1 MLRSLCTVILLT
13 WSWTSLAAPVEINK
27 VRVWPA
33 PDNTRLV
40 FDVSAPV
47 QYQLNTFPDRIEV
60 DVRDAAL
67 LSLLPA
73 VDAKKSLFTDIRSM
87 TLDDTV
93 RIVIAL
99 KNHVQAK
106 SFVLGPNERYGHRLV
121 IDFFPDA
128 TQETVAEV
136 SKPAAVLPP
145 ADKPAATTY
154 RDVLVSQEAGR
165 QERPTYRGVL
175 VSQEAGRRER
185 PSKQSPARDFVI
197 AIDAGHGGD
206 DPGATGPDGT
216 MEKDIVLSIA
226 RRLETLIRKEPGMR
240 PVMIRGGDYY
250 VSLRKRINKAR
261 EHKADLFISIHA
273 DAAEDSDAHG
283 SSVYTL
289 SERGATN
296 EAARWLAEREN
307 AADLVGGVSLD
318 DKDDL
323 LASVLLDLSQ
333 TATSEASTKV
343 AQHVLDGLRQ
353 VGRVHRR
360 GVEQAG
366 FVVLKSPDIPSILV
380 ETAYISNPSEEKKL
394 RNGRYQQALAE
405 AILNGVRGYVVKHSV
420 PGTHV
425 VQVAPGVL
433 PPVPY
438 RDVPMS
444 GEAGSRERPTL
455 VHPYTSKEVPAREH
469 VVRNGETWSSIA
481 KQYQVSAIQLRNA
494 NSDLP
499 SRPLPAGKVLRVP
512 SAVTADL

>member
-1 MLRSLCTVILLT
+1 MAWSSLC
-13 WSWTSLAAPVEINK
+13 LAAPAPSPVEGPVEINK

-47 QYQLNTFPDRIEV
+47 QHQLNTFPDRIEV
-60 DVRDAAL
+60 DVRNAAL

-99 KNHVQAK
+99 KNHVRVK
-106 SFVLGPNERYGHRLV
+106 DFVLGPNERYGHRLV
-121 IDFFPDA
+121 IDFFPGEN
-128 TQETVAEV
+128 QETVAEV

-145 ADKPAATTY
+145 PSAPAHKRAAASKP
-154 RDVLVSQEAGR
+154 
-165 QERPTYRGVL
+165 
-175 VSQEAGRRER
+175 
-185 PSKQSPARDFVI
+185 SPARDFVI

-216 MEKDIVLSIA
+216 MEKNIVLSIA

-240 PVMIRGGDYY
+240 PVMTRGGDYY
-250 VSLRKRINKAR
+250 VSLRKRIAKAR

-333 TATSEASTKV
+333 TATSEASMKV
-343 AQHVLDGLRQ
+343 AQHILDGLRQ

-380 ETAYISNPSEEKKL
+380 ETAYISNPKEEKKL

-405 AILNGVRGYVVKHSV
+405 AILNGVRGYVVKHSA
-420 PGTHV
+420 PGTR
-425 VQVAPGVL
+425 VAQ
-433 PPVPY
+433 
-438 RDVPMS
+438 
-444 GEAGSRERPTL
+444 
-455 VHPYTSKEVPAREH
+455 KEDSAREH
-469 VVRNGETWSSIA
+469 IVRNGETWSSIA
-481 KQYQVSAIQLRNA
+481 KQHQVSAIQLRNA
-494 NSDLP
+494 NSGLP

>member
-1 MLRSLCTVILLT
+1 MSRYLCMVLLMVLSST
-13 WSWTSLAAPVEINK
+13 CLGAPVEINK

-47 QYQLNTFPDRIEV
+47 QHRLNTFPDRIEV
-60 DVRDAAL
+60 DVRHATL

-106 SFVLGPNERYGHRLV
+106 SFVLGPNEQYGHRLV
-121 IDFFPDA
+121 IDLFPGA
-128 TQETVAEV
+128 SQGNVSETVVEA
-136 SKPAAVLPP
+136 SKPAAEPPPPP
-145 ADKPAATTY
+145 ASPAK
-154 RDVLVSQEAGR
+154 
-165 QERPTYRGVL
+165 
-175 VSQEAGRRER
+175 RER
-185 PSKQSPARDFVI
+185 PSKPSPARDFVI

-240 PVMIRGGDYY
+240 AVMIRGGDYY

-333 TATSEASTKV
+333 TATSEASMKV
-343 AQHVLDGLRQ
+343 AQHVLNSLRQ

-380 ETAYISNPSEEKKL
+380 ETAYISNPSEEQKL

-405 AILNGVRGYVVKHSV
+405 AILNGVRGYVVKHL
-420 PGTHV
+420 PGTR
-425 VQVAPGVL
+425 VAQATPGIL
-433 PPVPY
+433 PL
-438 RDVPMS
+438 
-444 GEAGSRERPTL
+444 ARP
-455 VHPYTSKEVPAREH
+455 
-469 VVRNGETWSSIA
+469 
-481 KQYQVSAIQLRNA
+481 
-494 NSDLP
+494 
-499 SRPLPAGKVLRVP
+499 
-512 SAVTADL
+512 

>member
-1 MLRSLCTVILLT
+1 MLRYLCTLILLA
-13 WSWTSLAAPVEINK
+13 WSGLCLAAPVLSPAEGPVGINK

-47 QYQLNTFPDRIEV
+47 QHQLNTFPDRIEV
-60 DVRDAAL
+60 DVRNAAL
-67 LSLLPA
+67 LSLLPT

-93 RIVIAL
+93 RIVITL
-99 KNHVQAK
+99 KDRVRVK
-106 SFVLGPNERYGHRLV
+106 SFVLGPNQQYGHRLV
-121 IDFFPDA
+121 IDFFPGA
-128 TQETVAEV
+128 TQETVKETVAEV

-145 ADKPAATTY
+145 PSAPAHKRAAASKP
-154 RDVLVSQEAGR
+154 
-165 QERPTYRGVL
+165 
-175 VSQEAGRRER
+175 
-185 PSKQSPARDFVI
+185 SPARDFVI

-250 VSLRKRINKAR
+250 VSLRKRIAKAR

-333 TATSEASTKV
+333 TATSEASMKV

-380 ETAYISNPSEEKKL
+380 ETAYISNPNEEKKL

-405 AILNGVRGYVVKHSV
+405 AILNGVRGYVVKHSA

-425 VQVAPGVL
+425 AQE
-433 PPVPY
+433 
-438 RDVPMS
+438 
-444 GEAGSRERPTL
+444 EA
-455 VHPYTSKEVPAREH
+455 PAREH
-469 VVRNGETWSSIA
+469 IVRNGETWSSIA

-499 SRPLPAGKVLRVP
+499 SRPLPAGKVLHIP
-512 SAVTADL
+512 SIVTADL

>member
-1 MLRSLCTVILLT
+1 MLRYLCTLILLA
-13 WSWTSLAAPVEINK
+13 WSGLCLAAPVLSPVEGPVEIKK

-47 QYQLNTFPDRIEV
+47 QHQLNTFPDRIEV
-60 DVRDAAL
+60 DVRNAAL

-73 VDAKKSLFTDIRSM
+73 VDAKKSFFTDIRSM
-87 TLDDTV
+87 TVDDTV

-99 KNHVQAK
+99 KNHVRAK
-106 SFVLGPNERYGHRLV
+106 SFVLGPNQQYGHRLV
-121 IDFFPDA
+121 IDFFPDENQEA
-128 TQETVAEV
+128 VNETVAEV
-136 SKPAAVLPP
+136 SKPTAVLPP
-145 ADKPAATTY
+145 PSALADQRAATTY
-154 RDVLVSQEAGR
+154 RDVLVSRE
-165 QERPTYRGVL
+165 T
-175 VSQEAGRRER
+175 GRRER
-185 PSKQSPARDFVI
+185 PSKQSPARDLVI

-206 DPGATGPDGT
+206 DPGATGPGGT

-240 PVMIRGGDYY
+240 AVMIRGGDYY

-333 TATSEASTKV
+333 TATSEASMKV
-343 AQHVLDGLRQ
+343 AQHILDGLRQ
-353 VGRVHRR
+353 VGRVHRG

-380 ETAYISNPSEEKKL
+380 ETAYISNPNEEKKL

-405 AILNGVRGYVVKHSV
+405 AILNGVRGYAIKHSA
-420 PGTHV
+420 PGTRV
-425 VQVAPGVL
+425 AQVAHGVL
-433 PPVPY
+433 PLTY
-438 RDVPMS
+438 REELMS
-444 GEAGSRERPTL
+444 RKAGRRERPATR
-455 VHPYTSKEVPAREH
+455 VHPYTSEVAPAREH

-512 SAVTADL
+512 PFVTANL

>member
-1 MLRSLCTVILLT
+1 MLRYLYTLILLA
-13 WSWTSLAAPVEINK
+13 WSWMCLAAPALSPVEGPVEINK

-47 QYQLNTFPDRIEV
+47 QYRLNTFPDRIEV
-60 DVRDAAL
+60 DVRNAAL

-73 VDAKKSLFTDIRSM
+73 VDAKKSLFTDIRSIA
-87 TLDDTV
+87 LDDTV
-93 RIVIAL
+93 RIVITL

-106 SFVLGPNERYGHRLV
+106 GFMLNPNQQYGHRLV

-128 TQETVAEV
+128 TQETVRETVAGKRKPV
-136 SKPAAVLPP
+136 AAFPLPSSPARKHADTSK
-145 ADKPAATTY
+145 
-154 RDVLVSQEAGR
+154 
-165 QERPTYRGVL
+165 RP
-175 VSQEAGRRER
+175 
-185 PSKQSPARDFVI
+185 PARDFVI

-226 RRLETLIRKEPGMR
+226 RRLETLIREEPGMR

-333 TATSEASTKV
+333 AATSEASMKV
-343 AQHVLDGLRQ
+343 AQYILDGLRQ

-360 GVEQAG
+360 GMEQAG

-380 ETAYISNPSEEKKL
+380 ETAYISNPNEEKKL

-405 AILNGVRGYVVKHSV
+405 AILSGVRGYVVKHSV
-420 PGTHV
+420 PETHV
-425 VQVAPGVL
+425 AQE
-433 PPVPY
+433 
-438 RDVPMS
+438 
-444 GEAGSRERPTL
+444 EA
-455 VHPYTSKEVPAREH
+455 PAREH

-481 KQYQVSAIQLRNA
+481 KQYQVSAIQLRNV

-512 SAVTADL
+512 SVVTAGL

>member
-1 MLRSLCTVILLT
+1 MLRYLCTLILLA
-13 WSWTSLAAPVEINK
+13 WPGLCLAAPVEINK

-40 FDVSAPV
+40 LDVSAPV
-47 QYQLNTFPDRIEV
+47 HYQLNTFPDRIEV
-60 DVRDAAL
+60 DVRNAAL
-67 LSLLPA
+67 LSLLP
-73 VDAKKSLFTDIRSM
+73 VFDAKKSLLTDIRSM

-99 KNHVQAK
+99 KNHVRVK
-106 SFVLGPNERYGHRLV
+106 DFVLGPNERYGHRLV
-121 IDFFPDA
+121 IDFFPGENQEA
-128 TQETVAEV
+128 VKETVAEV
-136 SKPAAVLPP
+136 SKPAAGSPP
-145 ADKPAATTY
+145 SSASAGKRAT
-154 RDVLVSQEAGR
+154 
-165 QERPTYRGVL
+165 
-175 VSQEAGRRER
+175 
-185 PSKQSPARDFVI
+185 PSKPPPARDFVI

-206 DPGATGPDGT
+206 DPGATGPGGT

-240 PVMIRGGDYY
+240 AVMIRGGDYY
-250 VSLRKRINKAR
+250 VSLRKRIAKAR

-333 TATSEASTKV
+333 TATSEASMKV
-343 AQHVLDGLRQ
+343 ASHVLDGLRQ

-380 ETAYISNPSEEKKL
+380 ETAYISNPNEEKKL

-405 AILNGVRGYVVKHSV
+405 AILNGVRGYTIKHSA
-420 PGTHV
+420 PGTRIA
-425 VQVAPGVL
+425 Q
-433 PPVPY
+433 
-438 RDVPMS
+438 
-444 GEAGSRERPTL
+444 EE
-455 VHPYTSKEVPAREH
+455 EPAREH
-469 VVRNGETWSSIA
+469 IVRNGETWSSIA
-481 KQYQVSAIQLRNA
+481 KQYQMSAIQLRNA

-499 SRPLPAGKVLRVP
+499 SRPLPAGKVLRIPQV
-512 SAVTADL
+512 

>member
-1 MLRSLCTVILLT
+1 MLRSLCTVILLA
-13 WSWTSLAAPVEINK
+13 WSWTSLAAPVEIHK

-47 QYQLNTFPDRIEV
+47 RYQLNTFPDRIEV

-99 KNHVQAK
+99 KNHVQTK

-121 IDFFPDA
+121 IDLFPDA
-128 TQETVAEV
+128 SQETVEEV
-136 SKPAAVLPP
+136 SKPAAALPPPSSP
-145 ADKPAATTY
+145 ADKRAA
-154 RDVLVSQEAGR
+154 A
-165 QERPTYRGVL
+165 
-175 VSQEAGRRER
+175 
-185 PSKQSPARDFVI
+185 SKQSPARDFVI

-273 DAAEDSDAHG
+273 DAAKDSGAHG

-333 TATSEASTKV
+333 TATSEASMKV
-343 AQHVLDGLRQ
+343 AQHILDGLRQ

-380 ETAYISNPSEEKKL
+380 ETAYISNPNEEKKL

-425 VQVAPGVL
+425 AQEQV
-433 PPVPY
+433 
-438 RDVPMS
+438 S
-444 GEAGSRERPTL
+444 
-455 VHPYTSKEVPAREH
+455 AREH
-469 VVRNGETWSSIA
+469 VVQNGETWSIIA
-481 KQYQVSAIQLRNA
+481 KQYQVSAIQLRSA

-512 SAVTADL
+512 SVVTADL

>member
-1 MLRSLCTVILLT
+1 MLRYLCTLLLIVL
-13 WSWTSLAAPVEINK
+13 SGVCLAAPVEINK

-40 FDVSAPV
+40 LDVSAPI
-47 QYQLNTFPDRIEV
+47 QHQLTIFPDRIEV
-60 DVRDAAL
+60 DVRNAAL

-93 RIVIAL
+93 RIIIAL
-99 KNHVQAK
+99 KDHVRVK
-106 SFVLGPNERYGHRLV
+106 SFVLGPNQQYGHRLV

-128 TQETVAEV
+128 TQETVKETVAEV
-136 SKPAAVLPP
+136 STPPVLPP
-145 ADKPAATTY
+145 SSSTPVRKHADTSKP
-154 RDVLVSQEAGR
+154 
-165 QERPTYRGVL
+165 
-175 VSQEAGRRER
+175 
-185 PSKQSPARDFVI
+185 SPARDFVI

-226 RRLETLIRKEPGMR
+226 RRLETLIRKEPGIR
-240 PVMIRGGDYY
+240 AVMIRGGDYY
-250 VSLRKRINKAR
+250 VSLRKRIAKAR

-273 DAAEDSDAHG
+273 DAAEDSDARG

-333 TATSEASTKV
+333 TATSEASLKV

-394 RNGRYQQALAE
+394 RNSRYQQDLAE
-405 AILNGVRGYVVKHSV
+405 AILNGVRGYAVKHSAPETRVAQVV
-420 PGTHV
+420 PAAPPAAYAPE
-425 VQVAPGVL
+425 VAP
-433 PPVPY
+433 
-438 RDVPMS
+438 
-444 GEAGSRERPTL
+444 
-455 VHPYTSKEVPAREH
+455 ARKRKH
-469 VVRNGETWSSIA
+469 VVRSGETWSSIA

-499 SRPLPAGKVLRVP
+499 SRPLPAGKVLRIP
-512 SAVTADL
+512 LQMQGLGSRG

>member
-1 MLRSLCTVILLT
+1 MLRYLCTLILLA
-13 WSWTSLAAPVEINK
+13 WSGLCLAAPVEINK

-40 FDVSAPV
+40 LDVSAPV
-47 QYQLNTFPDRIEV
+47 HYQLNTFPDRIEV
-60 DVRDAAL
+60 DVRNAAL

-73 VDAKKSLFTDIRSM
+73 VDANKSLLTDIRSM

-93 RIVIAL
+93 RIVIVL
-99 KNHVQAK
+99 KDHVRVK
-106 SFVLGPNERYGHRLV
+106 DFVLGPNERYGHRLV

-128 TQETVAEV
+128 TPETVAEV
-136 SKPAAVLPP
+136 SKSAAVLPP
-145 ADKPAATTY
+145 SSAPADKHAA
-154 RDVLVSQEAGR
+154 VSK
-165 QERPTYRGVL
+165 P
-175 VSQEAGRRER
+175 
-185 PSKQSPARDFVI
+185 SPARDFVI

-226 RRLETLIRKEPGMR
+226 RRLETLIRKEQGMR
-240 PVMIRGGDYY
+240 AVMIRGGDYY
-250 VSLRKRINKAR
+250 VSLRKRIAKAR

-333 TATSEASTKV
+333 TATSEASMKV
-343 AQHVLDGLRQ
+343 ARHVLDGLRQ

-394 RNGRYQQALAE
+394 RNSRYQQDLAE
-405 AILNGVRGYVVKHSV
+405 AILNGVRSYAIKHSAPATRV
-420 PGTHV
+420 A
-425 VQVAPGVL
+425 QV
-433 PPVPY
+433 
-438 RDVPMS
+438 
-444 GEAGSRERPTL
+444 
-455 VHPYTSKEVPAREH
+455 VPAATPASHMPEAAPARKRKH
-469 VVRNGETWSSIA
+469 VVRSGETWSSIA

-494 NSDLP
+494 NSTLP
-499 SRPLPAGKVLRVP
+499 SRPLPAGKVLRIP
-512 SAVTADL
+512 QLQGLGSRG

>member
-1 MLRSLCTVILLT
+1 LLRYLCTLILLA
-13 WSWTSLAAPVEINK
+13 WSGLCLAAPVLSPVEGPVEIKK

-47 QYQLNTFPDRIEV
+47 QHQLNTFPDRIEV
-60 DVRDAAL
+60 DVRNAAL

-99 KNHVQAK
+99 KNHVRAK
-106 SFVLGPNERYGHRLV
+106 SFVLGPNQQYGHRLV
-121 IDFFPDA
+121 IDFFPDENQE
-128 TQETVAEV
+128 TVEETVAEV

-145 ADKPAATTY
+145 PSAPADQRAATTY
-154 RDVLVSQEAGR
+154 RDVLMSREGR
-165 QERPTYRGVL
+165 SRHPASRDISTSLYGT
-175 VSQEAGRRER
+175 GRRER

-206 DPGATGPDGT
+206 DPGATGPGGT

-240 PVMIRGGDYY
+240 AVMIRGGDYY

-333 TATSEASTKV
+333 TATSEASMKV
-343 AQHVLDGLRQ
+343 AQHILDGLRQ

-394 RNGRYQQALAE
+394 RSGRYQQDLAE
-405 AILNGVRGYVVKHSV
+405 AILNGVRGYAIKHSV
-420 PGTHV
+420 PVTR
-425 VQVAPGVL
+425 VAQEE
-433 PPVPY
+433 
-438 RDVPMS
+438 D
-444 GEAGSRERPTL
+444 
-455 VHPYTSKEVPAREH
+455 PARKH

-512 SAVTADL
+512 SVVTANL

>member
-1 MLRSLCTVILLT
+1 MLRYLCTLILLA
-13 WSWTSLAAPVEINK
+13 WPGLCLAAPVEINK

-40 FDVSAPV
+40 LDVSAPV
-47 QYQLNTFPDRIEV
+47 HYQLNTFPDRIEV
-60 DVRDAAL
+60 DVRNAAL

-73 VDAKKSLFTDIRSM
+73 FDAKKSLLTDIRSM

-99 KNHVQAK
+99 KNHVRVK
-106 SFVLGPNERYGHRLV
+106 DFVLGPNERYGHRLV
-121 IDFFPDA
+121 IDFFPGENQEA
-128 TQETVAEV
+128 VKETVAEV
-136 SKPAAVLPP
+136 SKPAAGPP
-145 ADKPAATTY
+145 PSSASAGKRAT
-154 RDVLVSQEAGR
+154 
-165 QERPTYRGVL
+165 
-175 VSQEAGRRER
+175 
-185 PSKQSPARDFVI
+185 PSKPPPARDFVI

-206 DPGATGPDGT
+206 DPGATGPGGT

-240 PVMIRGGDYY
+240 AVMIRGGDYY
-250 VSLRKRINKAR
+250 VSLRKRIAKAR

-333 TATSEASTKV
+333 TATSEASMKV
-343 AQHVLDGLRQ
+343 ASHVLDGLRQ

-380 ETAYISNPSEEKKL
+380 ETAYISNPNEEKKL

-405 AILNGVRGYVVKHSV
+405 AILNGVRGYTIKHSA
-420 PGTHV
+420 PGTRIA
-425 VQVAPGVL
+425 Q
-433 PPVPY
+433 
-438 RDVPMS
+438 
-444 GEAGSRERPTL
+444 EE
-455 VHPYTSKEVPAREH
+455 EPAREH

-481 KQYQVSAIQLRNA
+481 KQYQMSAIQLRNA

-499 SRPLPAGKVLRVP
+499 SRPLPAGKVLRIPQV
-512 SAVTADL
+512 